1 MTRLEQ
7 LYNQRESLFQAAT
20 RAANDDFIELFIGKH
35 MDLTEKIKAMTLEEA
50 SREV

>member
-7 LYNQRESLFQAAT
+7 LYARRENLFQAAM
-20 RAANDDFIELFIGKH
+20 RAANDAFIELWIGKH